1 MDYPKIYLYRRIVQ
15 AKLFIDTNFTEAID
29 LENIAEEA
37 CFSKYHFI
45 RLFKQAYHKTPHQY
59 LVTLR
64 IDYAKKLLSQSECN
78 VTDVCFQIG
87 FESVGSFTTLFKK
100 MNGVTPTEFR
110 QIEQD
115 RARALKQS
123 PLGFIPGCFA
133 RANGWNQNRNFQ
145 EANLEKGL

>member
-1 MDYPKIYLYRRIVQ
+1 MDYPKVYLYRRIVQ
-15 AKLFIDTNFTEAID
+15 AKLFIDANFTEAID

-87 FESVGSFTTLFKK
+87 FESVGTFTTLFKK
-100 MNGVTPTEFR
+100 MNGVTPTAFR
-110 QIEQD
+110 QTAQD
-115 RARALKQS
+115 RARALQQS

-133 RANGWNQNRNFQ
+133 GANGWNQNRNFQ